1 MDDGRY
7 ITLAFGI
14 AIGFCL
20 RGVLSCLRDK
30 YKDKTRTRNRFQLV
44 ILCALSLLSGCANI
58 IVRTDCDA
66 WATKPYQCTCEV
78 AEAIATPF
86 SRPSGPEGGI
96 AQAVCTVILP
106 ISIIS
111 LPCDAVLDTLM
122 LPWDLYNMDDGCGAN
137 ADSKKQTEEVR

>member
-1 MDDGRY
+1 MESKSDKGSPQNVGC
-7 ITLAFGI
+7 II
-14 AIGFCL
+14 AVIGAIIASI
-20 RGVLSCLRDK
+20 GV
-30 YKDKTRTRNRFQLV
+30 
-44 ILCALSLLSGCANI
+44 SLMTGCANI

-78 AEAIATPF
+78 AEAIAAPF

-106 ISIIS
+106 ISVIS

-122 LPWDLYNMDDGCGAN
+122 LPWDLLNMDDRHGGAAGGN
-137 ADSKKQTEEVR
+137 EQVEEVR